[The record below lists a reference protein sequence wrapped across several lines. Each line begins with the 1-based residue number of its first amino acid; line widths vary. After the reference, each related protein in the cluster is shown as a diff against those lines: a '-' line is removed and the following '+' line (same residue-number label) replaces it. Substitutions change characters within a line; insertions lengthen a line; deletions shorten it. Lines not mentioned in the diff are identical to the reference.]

1 MKLNIEKY
9 AFNSREQFLDKLDAL
24 HTMDEEGNNIPNFKF
39 SVAQLGN
46 IVLESAVIDQEGQ
59 EQVEAVLS
67 ERWHVD
73 VVWFEQDS
81 HPYGWATYKVELDS
95 EGMHGFAGLNYLDHK
110 F

>member
-46 IVLESAVIDQEGQ
+46 IVLEAAVIDQEGE

-81 HPYGWATYKVELDS
+81 HPYGWATYKVELDG

>member
-1 MKLNIEKY
+1 MKLNIAKY
-9 AFNSREQFLDKLDAL
+9 AFNSREQFQDKFDAL
-24 HTMDEEGNNIPNFKF
+24 HTVDEEGNSIPNFKF
-39 SVAQLGN
+39 GVVQLGN

-73 VVWFEQDS
+73 VVWFEQED
-81 HPYGWATYKVELDS
+81 HPYGWKSYNEDLES
-95 EGMHGFAGLNYLDHK
+95 EGVHGFAGLNYLDHK